1 MDSDVNDITVQ
12 LDICDKTEEIEP
24 SVTLDNVIDDGQLS
38 DDQSDYSDDRDVNE
52 ENLHVDEE
60 YRVIVKLY
68 RELPRD
74 MFVAQLLK
82 YYSTS
87 DQDLERIRT
96 EYVVHLKQ

>member
-1 MDSDVNDITVQ
+1 M
-12 LDICDKTEEIEP
+12 
-24 SVTLDNVIDDGQLS
+24 DNVPDDGQLS
-38 DDQSDYSDDRDVNE
+38 DYQSDYSDDRDANE
-52 ENLHVDEE
+52 ENLHVIEE
-60 YRVIVKLY
+60 YRYIVKLY
-68 RELPRD
+68 RKLPRD

>member
-1 MDSDVNDITVQ
+1 M
-12 LDICDKTEEIEP
+12 P
-24 SVTLDNVIDDGQLS
+24 SVIMGNVIDDGQLS

-60 YRVIVKLY
+60 YRVIVKVY

-82 YYSTS
+82 DYSISET
-87 DQDLERIRT
+87 DLDRIRT
-96 EYVVHLKQ
+96 GVFCTFKTSNSGFPIW